1 MPEKHKGEARPEP
14 AVPFSS
20 LEEEVFTNLQRT
32 ADELMRSVADL
43 LKPVGLSPTQ
53 YNVLR
58 ILRTAGPKGLACGEV
73 AERMITRDPD
83 VTRLLDRLEKRGLV
97 GRRREDHDRRVILT
111 RITPQGLEILHK
123 LDELIPRLHQL
134 QLGHMTEEGLRL
146 MNELLEAARGA
157 VT

>member
-1 MPEKHKGEARPEP
+1 MADKHKGEPKPEP
-14 AVPFSS
+14 AVPYSS

-32 ADELMRSVADL
+32 ADELMRSVSDL

-58 ILRTAGPKGLACGEV
+58 ILRAAGPEGLACGEV

-111 RITPQGLEILHK
+111 RITTQGLEILHK

>member
-1 MPEKHKGEARPEP
+1 MPERPKDEP
-14 AVPFSS
+14 SQGGVPFTS

-43 LKPVGLSPTQ
+43 LRPVKLSPTQ
-53 YNVLR
+53 YHVLR
-58 ILRTAGPKGLACGEV
+58 ILRAAGPKGMACGEI

-97 GRRREDHDRRVILT
+97 GRRREDEDRRVILS

-146 MNELLEAARGA
+146 MNQLLEAARGA

>member
-1 MPEKHKGEARPEP
+1 MPQKSKAEARPE
-14 AVPFSS
+14 AAIPFTS

-32 ADELMRSVADL
+32 ADELMRSVSDL

-58 ILRTAGPKGLACGEV
+58 ILRATGPKGLACGEV

>member
-1 MPEKHKGEARPEP
+1 MPEKHKGEARPEA
-14 AVPFSS
+14 AVPFTS

-32 ADELMRSVADL
+32 ADELMRSVSDL

-58 ILRTAGPKGLACGEV
+58 ILRAAGPKGLACGEV